1 MDPLQLNK
9 DRDLSTRGAVPL
21 ACALAALLL
30 YAAPALGQGLYA
42 VSAVGLGEELT
53 CLGMS
58 HRNPHFVMVGTASGK
73 IFRTVDGGSTWQ
85 IITITPHRSLFFGR
99 ESSSDPRM
107 EYALGLPGK
116 SPHLQSWVRSK
127 GLPTSGVNMQ
137 QLLVQKGDK
146 MVSINWIEVD
156 WNDENR
162 VYVATVDGLYRSTDK
177 GRTFQRIFQG
187 YTSSAERMV
196 NTVATDPFN
205 PKKVIIGTAS
215 GLFVSK
221 LRGIA
226 FRKTMNYYMR
236 SSYIREIIFDPQQ
249 KDLVHVAM
257 GGSGMASPDGGKHWI
272 TTHWDEWGPRAD
284 MQSLSLGPQ
293 NIRIMGTRDGVYAS
307 WQGGEMGTWQ
317 RRGIRFVGHSI
328 IKVLASNNPKVWM
341 AMTHKAVWYTSD
353 SGLNWS
359 KVFQT
364 GGKEI
369 PRWIKSFKGDL
380 RHLWILTNRQ
390 VYRVG
395 LPPLVKGK
403 MRRPKKREVAQV
415 PPLFTLH
422 KKILKNKKLWFPDNQ
437 KYRERGPL
445 ASLLPTISVQ
455 GTYTNYSESTT
466 ILSYMHRHWPYRYFY
481 SDGDRGMQWNA
492 FAVWDLTRLIFDK
505 RELPHWGRI
514 QRNLSFIRQDIM
526 ERTSRL
532 YMEYRRLAL
541 IMAYMPPKNTY
552 VRINHQLR
560 IEEISAY
567 LNAISGGYWNKAIGG
582 EKQ

>member
-1 MDPLQLNK
+1 MDPTQLNS
-9 DRDLSTRGAVPL
+9 DRDLATRAVPL
-21 ACALAALLL
+21 LCALAVLLTSSP
-30 YAAPALGQGLYA
+30 APGQGLYA

-99 ESSSDPRM
+99 ERSPDPRM

-146 MVSINWIEVD
+146 MVAINWIEVD

-236 SSYIREIIFDPQQ
+236 SSYIREIFFDPDQ
-249 KDLVHVAM
+249 KNLVHVAM
-257 GGSGMASPDGGKHWI
+257 GGSAMASPDGGNHWI

-284 MQSLSLGPQ
+284 VQSLSLGPQ
-293 NIRIMGTRDGVYAS
+293 NIRVMGTRDGVYAS

-317 RRGIRFVGHSI
+317 RRGIRFVGHSM
-328 IKVLASNNPKVWM
+328 IKVLASNNPKIWL

-353 SGLNWS
+353 SGLNWN

-364 GGKEI
+364 GGKEV
-369 PRWIKSFKGDL
+369 PRWIKAFKGDL

-403 MRRPKKREVAQV
+403 MRRPKKREVVQV
-415 PPLFTLH
+415 PPLFSLH
-422 KKILKNKKLWFPDNQ
+422 KKILKNKRLWFPDNQ
-437 KYRERGPL
+437 KQRERGPL

-455 GTYTNYSESTT
+455 GTYTNYGESTT
-466 ILSYMHRHWPYRYFY
+466 ILSYMHRHWPFRYYY

-532 YMEYRRLAL
+532 YNEYRRLAL
-541 IMAYMPPKNTY
+541 IMAYMPPKNAY

-560 IEEISAY
+560 MQEISAY
-567 LNAISGGYWNKAIGG
+567 LNAISGGYWNRATGG
-582 EKQ
+582 EK